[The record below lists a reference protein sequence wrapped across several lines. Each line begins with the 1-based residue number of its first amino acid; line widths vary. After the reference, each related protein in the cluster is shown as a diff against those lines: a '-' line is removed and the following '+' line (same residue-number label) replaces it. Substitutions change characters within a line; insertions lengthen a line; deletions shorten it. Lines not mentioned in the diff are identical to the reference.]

1 VSAGG
6 GNGAPVGHRAVKGP
20 ASESVAPL
28 PAQSVMSVP
37 AAVPTEDDAHV
48 AEVAVA
54 VLVGR
59 VAMLHRAGGG
69 GLMECLAAVADSR
82 DRRGVRHSLSTI
94 LGLCTA
100 AVLSG
105 CVSLVEITDWVTHG
119 DQDLLGALVLT
130 ATLREKNRVSVR

>member
-1 VSAGG
+1 
-6 GNGAPVGHRAVKGP
+6 
-20 ASESVAPL
+20 
-28 PAQSVMSVP
+28 MSVP